1 MIAATSQYFRN
12 KQSVFWSEK
21 GWMWWFAGKLQNK
34 LECTRTKYTAQVSAF
49 KTNDSGKRF
58 MRKECLRTS
67 WPNLVVGLDELRGL
81 FQLKQFCDSS

>member
-1 MIAATSQYFRN
+1 MCFGQKRVGCGGLQVNFRISWN
-12 KQSVFWSEK
+12 AQ
-21 GWMWWFAGKLQNK
+21 GPNTQPRYLLLKLM
-34 LECTRTKYTAQVSAF
+34 TKV
-49 KTNDSGKRF
+49 RF